1 MEDCYNHVELCG
13 GVLTAPEPSH
23 TNHGESFYRFLLSV
37 PRLSGL
43 NDELP
48 VLVRESLLPED
59 LSPGDTVTLLGQLRS
74 FNNRSGI
81 GRRLV
86 LSVFA
91 RSLVKSPGAEIK
103 NHIRLC
109 GAVCKPPVLR
119 STPLSREICDL
130 LLAVNRRCGRS
141 DYLPVI
147 CWGLLARQAAELT
160 TGDSFC
166 AEGRV
171 QSRVYLKVVDGETQQ
186 RTAYEVSVMHMAN
199 REDFPPK

>member
-13 GVLTAPEPSH
+13 GVLTAPELSH
-23 TNHGESFYRFLLSV
+23 TNHGEAFYRFLLSV

-48 VLVRESLLPED
+48 VLVRESILPEG

-74 FNNRSGI
+74 FNNRSGT
-81 GRRLV
+81 GQRLV

-91 RSLVKSPGAEIK
+91 RSLIKAPGAEVK
-103 NHIRLC
+103 NRICLC
-109 GAVCKPPVLR
+109 GAMCKPPVLR
-119 STPLSREICDL
+119 STPLGREICDL

-147 CWGLLARQAAELT
+147 CWGLLARQAAQLT
-160 TGDSFC
+160 TGDSVC
-166 AEGRV
+166 AEGRI

-186 RTAYEVSVMHMAN
+186 RTAYEVSVMHMAS
-199 REDFPPK
+199 REDFPPE